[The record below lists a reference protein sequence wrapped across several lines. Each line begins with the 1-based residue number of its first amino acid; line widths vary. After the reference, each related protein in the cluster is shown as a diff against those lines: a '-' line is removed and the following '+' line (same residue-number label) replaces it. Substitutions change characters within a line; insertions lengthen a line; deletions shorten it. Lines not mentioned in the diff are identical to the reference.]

1 MSRILFTCAYDGAPW
16 RGWQSQT
23 GGITVQDCLQDA
35 FSRILQTPQKISAAG
50 RTDAG
55 VHALGQCFHADVPD
69 CCRMSCANWVA
80 ALNANLPT
88 SVRILAAQPVASDF
102 HARFSAVGKTY
113 EYRIYRGTVLPPHE
127 AGRMWHMVY
136 PMEVS
141 LLREALQSF
150 CGEHDFHA
158 FCARRGNEPNPLP
171 SGYFCR
177 TIFSAIVLESSRGD
191 VLSLRVHGNGF
202 LYRMV
207 RIMVG
212 SACRVACG
220 RMPLEQLADS
230 LSNTSSLPVAFC
242 APPDGL
248 YLLRVDYPFSTAK
261 GTIY

>member
-1 MSRILFTCAYDGAPW
+1 MSRIPCHRVIFVALYLVGEFDTDSSITSFTNSKLFIVLL
-16 RGWQSQT
+16 S
-23 GGITVQDCLQDA
+23 I
-35 FSRILQTPQKISAAG
+35 
-50 RTDAG
+50 
-55 VHALGQCFHADVPD
+55 
-69 CCRMSCANWVA
+69 
-80 ALNANLPT
+80 LNAFDK
-88 SVRILAAQPVASDF
+88 S
-102 HARFSAVGKTY
+102 
-113 EYRIYRGTVLPPHE
+113 
-127 AGRMWHMVY
+127 
-136 PMEVS
+136 
-141 LLREALQSF
+141 
-150 CGEHDFHA
+150 
-158 FCARRGNEPNPLP
+158 RGNEPNPLP

-230 LSNTSSLPVAFC
+230 LSTPSSLPVAFC